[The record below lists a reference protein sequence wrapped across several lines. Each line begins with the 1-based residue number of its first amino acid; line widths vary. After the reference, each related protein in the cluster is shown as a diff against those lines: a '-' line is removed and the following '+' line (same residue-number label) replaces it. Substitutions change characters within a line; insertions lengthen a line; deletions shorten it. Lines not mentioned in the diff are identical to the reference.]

1 MARAA
6 LERYLRL
13 MRVLYLTR
21 LENLE
26 GAGYSTGIAARFA
39 GSTVFACTSM
49 HLAIPALLAI
59 AATGGAKGLSYDG
72 LALAM
77 IAALGTVLWWEVRYV
92 EKSPSLDAIWTEMQA
107 EPERARSRR
116 KRLVY
121 LVMYGTY
128 ATLLLSFGVLVL
140 SVLPG

>member
-1 MARAA
+1 MGRAA
-6 LERYLRL
+6 LDRYLRL

-21 LENLE
+21 IENLE
-26 GAGYSTGIAARFA
+26 GAGYSAGTATRFA

-49 HLAIPALLAI
+49 HLAIPVLLAI
-59 AATGGAKGLSYDG
+59 AATGGVKGLSYDAR
-72 LALAM
+72 ALVV

-92 EKSPSLDAIWTEMQA
+92 EKSPRLHLIWTEMQA
-107 EPERARSRR
+107 EPEHARSRR
-116 KRLVY
+116 RRLVY
-121 LVMYGTY
+121 LLMYGTY

>member
-1 MARAA
+1 MARATR
-6 LERYLRL
+6 EGYLRL

-21 LENLE
+21 IENLE
-26 GAGYSTGIAARFA
+26 RAGYSRGTAARFA

-49 HLAIPALLAI
+49 HLAIPVLLAI
-59 AATGGAKGLSYDG
+59 AATGGFKGLSYDAR
-72 LALAM
+72 ALVM
-77 IAALGTVLWWEVRYV
+77 IGALGTVLWWEVRYV
-92 EKSPSLDAIWTEMQA
+92 EKSPTLDAIWTEMKA
-107 EPERARSRR
+107 EAEHAQLRR

-121 LVMYGTY
+121 LVMYGTF